1 MLKTVLKIAGVF
13 AFTGLI
19 YKSGVHM
26 GELKSA
32 RRAAELLDILSSRER
47 ELRRNETMIKE
58 LEAEKNYIISIYRDL
73 MEKRMIAAPIGS
85 SGNVES
91 NSTVNGSSTVEEK
104 PSPEQK
110 TSDSMKPSMK
120 PSKKKS
126 KYKTLYEAIH
136 ADDVDSLKELITQ
149 ADALVDT
156 GLGDTAM
163 HWASRAGSIK
173 CVKYLIGRQAPVEV
187 ENNNGLTPLH
197 YAAQEGHTDLVE
209 YLISC
214 GAKVNRCSSNGWTPL
229 FSAVHGE
236 HLAVVQLL
244 IEKGAA
250 LNGKDIFGRNPL
262 SLARELHNNEI
273 VKILKK
279 HCGK

>member
-1 MLKTVLKIAGVF
+1 MLKTVLKIAGVV

-32 RRAAELLDILSSRER
+32 RRAAELLDIISSNER

-58 LEAEKNYIISIYRDL
+58 LEAEKSYIISIYSDL
-73 MEKRMIAAPIGS
+73 MEKRKAAAPI
-85 SGNVES
+85 V
-91 NSTVNGSSTVEEK
+91 GSSTVEGSSAVEEK
-104 PSPEQK
+104 PAPEQK
-110 TSDSMKPSMK
+110 TPDSCKPSG
-120 PSKKKS
+120 KKQ

-136 ADDVDSLKELITQ
+136 ADDIESVEELLNK
-149 ADALVDT
+149 ADALVDA

-173 CVKYLIGRQAPVEV
+173 CVKYLIGRHAPVEV
-187 ENNNGLTPLH
+187 ENINGLTPLH
-197 YAAQEGHTDLVE
+197 YAAQEGHADLVE

-214 GAKVNRCSSNGWTPL
+214 GAEVNRCSSNGWTPL

-236 HLAVVQLL
+236 RVAVVQLL

-250 LNGKDIFGRNPL
+250 LNGRDIFGRNPL
-262 SLARELHNNEI
+262 SLARELHNDEI
-273 VKILKK
+273 VEILKK